1 MTIKV
6 PKDKVYVKIKTRS
19 GIILGYIYIMTG
31 GRIIDYINSQNNKFI
46 PITEAEIFPSE
57 NKPKSGPDISGKNDL
72 VILNVEDIEM
82 LTSNE
87 ENHKEN
93 MDQ

>member
-6 PKDKVYVKIKTRS
+6 PKEKVYVKIKTRTA
-19 GIILGYIYIMTG
+19 IILGHIYIMTG

-46 PITEAEIFPSE
+46 PVTEAEVFPYK
-57 NKPKSGPDISGKNDL
+57 NKTKSNPEISGKNEL

-82 LTSNE
+82 LTSANE
-87 ENHKEN
+87 GHKE
-93 MDQ
+93 DLGL